1 MKLKVKQ
8 DYVEIRRR
16 EYPAIGDQLDALW
29 KGGVDLEQMREKVLQ
44 VKQKYP
50 KPTGGDN
57 AQG

>member
-8 DYVEIRRR
+8 DYAEIRRK

-50 KPTGGDN
+50 KPIGGGN

>member
-8 DYVEIRRR
+8 DYSELRRK

-29 KGGVDLEQMREKVLQ
+29 KGGADLEQMREKVLQ
-44 VKQKYP
+44 VKQKYL
-50 KPTGGDN
+50 KPIRDDN